1 MVGDMVITTVGT
13 DGDDRAIEFLVAPRS
28 GEDGEGAAG
37 AAGSGDA
44 GDAEGAHFAI
54 HREHDQGW
62 EAARLTIDP
71 LSGSVPIAAVEW
83 AMEFAREYL

>member
-1 MVGDMVITTVGT
+1 MTISTVGT

-28 GEDGEGAAG
+28 GDGGEGAECG
-37 AAGSGDA
+37 
-44 GDAEGAHFAI
+44 EEAHFAI

>member
-1 MVGDMVITTVGT
+1 MAITTVGT

-28 GEDGEGAAG
+28 GEGAAG
-37 AAGSGDA
+37 A
-44 GDAEGAHFAI
+44 EGVHFAI

-71 LSGSVPIAAVEW
+71 LSGSVPVAAVEW

>member
-1 MVGDMVITTVGT
+1 MAISTVGT

-28 GEDGEGAAG
+28 GEGGGGGAGGAG
-37 AAGSGDA
+37 GG
-44 GDAEGAHFAI
+44 GGGGAEEVEAAHFAI

>member
-1 MVGDMVITTVGT
+1 MEFTVGDMEIRTEGT
-13 DGDDRAIEFLVAPRS
+13 DGDDRAIEFLVAPR
-28 GEDGEGAAG
+28 GGAGGEGAG
-37 AAGSGDA
+37 C
-44 GDAEGAHFAI
+44 AEEAHFAI

-83 AMEFAREYL
+83 AMEFARAYL

>member
-1 MVGDMVITTVGT
+1 MAISTVGT

-28 GEDGEGAAG
+28 GDCGEGGAG
-37 AAGSGDA
+37 AVG
-44 GDAEGAHFAI
+44 AEEAHFAI